1 MDVCSK
7 TVKSI
12 EADSHWVRKR
22 ILELSLNAGKKGAHV
37 GGSLSVVEILC
48 SLYSYANWDDG
59 INRDRIILSKGHA
72 AMALFCVLERKGRL
86 LKSETDTFE
95 KNGSHYYA
103 HAKRNQE
110 KSIEFSGG
118 SLSLGI
124 SYAVGVALACKAKK
138 LESKVYVVVGDG
150 ECDEGLV
157 WESAMAASNYHL
169 DNFTVIVDCN
179 GIQSD
184 GFTDNVM
191 SSAPLSNK
199 FKAFGF
205 DSYDVDGHDANELL
219 TVLQAKQLCPRAVI
233 AHTVKGKGIS
243 SIENKPEWHHGVVTP
258 EFYRQMVSELD
269 E

>member
-1 MDVCSK
+1 M
-7 TVKSI
+7 
-12 EADSHWVRKR
+12 R
-22 ILELSLNAGKKGAHV
+22 LSLNAGKNGAHV
-37 GGSLSVVEILC
+37 GGSLSAVEILC
-48 SLYSYANWDDG
+48 TLYAYANWDNG
-59 INRDRIILSKGHA
+59 MSRDRIILSKGHA

-86 LKSETDTFE
+86 LKAETDTFE
-95 KNGSHYYA
+95 TNGSYYYA
-103 HAKRNQE
+103 HAKRNLE

-124 SYAVGVALACKAKK
+124 SYAVGVALACKAKA
-138 LESKVYVVVGDG
+138 LDSKVYVVVGDG

-184 GFTDNVM
+184 GFTDEVM
-191 SSAPLSNK
+191 RSASLSDK

-205 DSYDVDGHDANELL
+205 DSYDVDGHDANQLL
-219 TVLQAKQLCPRAVI
+219 TALQVEQLYPRAII

-243 SIENKPEWHHGVVTP
+243 SIENRPEWHHGVVTP
-258 EFYRQMVSELD
+258 EFYNQVISELD